1 MAEAISLSL
10 LRQARRNRRLTLQQV
25 AEEIGVTE
33 GTMWKYENQK
43 IPLTVERLFELL
55 NLYHVSVVDVIVK
68 EDDSNEDL

>member
-33 GTMWKYENQK
+33 GTMWKYENNK
-43 IPLTVERLFELL
+43 LPLTVSCLMALL
-55 NLYHVSVVDVIVK
+55 NIYRCSIVDVIVK